1 MASSESFPEVD
12 WSCEHKDSAEKW
24 RHLLQSEGILGKW
37 EPFWQ
42 VRSFLECF
50 LLKTGETLCKME
62 VSLIKR
68 EEISAISLQYSIS
81 AMWRRFPHS
90 GATFYKVRSIL

>member
-24 RHLLQSEGILGKW
+24 RHLLQSEGILGNW

-50 LLKTGETLCKME
+50 LLKIGETLCKME
-62 VSLIKR
+62 VSLIKGKKF
-68 EEISAISLQYSIS
+68 LQFLCNIPFLQCGEDFLIVERHSI
-81 AMWRRFPHS
+81 
-90 GATFYKVRSIL
+90 K